1 MGEVL
6 LLLWDCCFGWFSFLE
21 SISQNIVLKMSLFLK
36 NSKVVSDQI
45 SENHY
50 TKPILTDEMLPNPM
64 FGR

>member
-1 MGEVL
+1 
-6 LLLWDCCFGWFSFLE
+6 
-21 SISQNIVLKMSLFLK
+21 MSLFLK
-36 NSKVVSDQI
+36 NSKEVSDQI